1 MRKDEEDK
9 FDEFGNYIGSLSE
22 GESGSENSFELEERH
37 SADDIPEPEMQIIE
51 RAPLHEEKQYYPELA
66 VAYPNAETMVQEEDL
81 QDLDQPIIQ
90 APKPND
96 FYVKYNFESD
106 PQIREFVFGLQKNL
120 RDVRNLAL
128 IGDYKS
134 GKTKFADILIRT
146 QTMTQFTAPSKKFTS
161 DSMFEK
167 ERKITIN
174 VKPFSFPLSDRK
186 GKHYLWNVLDT
197 PGHPDFFDEVK
208 CALEIVDGVILM
220 VDVIEG
226 VTQHLKRL
234 IEEIKYFDLQ
244 SVVVINKIDR
254 LIVEAKLPPE
264 DAYLKIKLVVDELNE
279 LMDVSPAKGDIY
291 FASTRYRFFFGIDF
305 FARKSLSQLIKPGIS
320 IDKLLWGNIYYDFDK
335 REFTKSSKN
344 KSVRRTFVDFVLDPV
359 YKIFSHIV
367 AKEKEALRQFLF
379 KMGLEVKNKLVEEI
393 SLKELLQNV
402 LGNFLCDVPSFVQR
416 VSEVLPDAEAGN
428 KKIIKRVS
436 GFENRFTGESSDEVL
451 ALITKVYP
459 EMPPLDDPPK
469 SFSAF
474 GRVLH
479 GVISRNT
486 KLNITD
492 AKNREVFPIIKNR
505 IHFPHC
511 AHLKF
516 ETTEATQGSF
526 VYFEG
531 IGNQISKQGW
541 IFRSSQQN
549 PKLRLREL
557 ALGSKVKVALEP
569 LQPGNLQVVL
579 ENLSFLSKLF
589 PGLKV
594 KTEESGELVIFGRG
608 ELFMDT
614 VLNFLRNFFAKC
626 EIRLSEPS
634 CAFAESGIV
643 TSQMFGRART
653 ENRKNVLEF
662 ITEPLEKEISSNYLK
677 LKSLEQDEI
686 EQQDA
691 HITDSQVHDGST
703 IPVNMIIDDSDNSN
717 LRGCLVNTFKWDRL
731 AAKTLWCFGPSHE
744 HPCLLIDD
752 SFADSTTKS
761 LLYDLKPQIVNGFN
775 WAMREGPLCEEPLRE
790 MKVKLT
796 NSVIDSNPRNR
807 TGEQFV
813 AITRKAIHT
822 AMLLATPR
830 LMEPLY
836 DFEILC
842 TQDALQTIYTTLA
855 RRRGQLTHEKPKP
868 GTIYYEVVGRVPIL
882 ESFGFETDLKL
893 QTLGQATVSM
903 GFGGWDLLPGDPL
916 DKDVKLTLLEPAEPN
931 SLARDVMIKTRR
943 RKGLSDDISIVKYFD
958 DENILNAI
966 KNSFLV

>member
-1 MRKDEEDK
+1 MRKEEDQ
-9 FDEFGNYIGSLSE
+9 FDEFGNYIGPLSE
-22 GESGSENSFELEERH
+22 GESGSEKSFDLEERH
-37 SADDIPEPEMQIIE
+37 SADDIAEPDMQIIE

-66 VAYPNAETMVQEEDL
+66 VAYPQAETMVQEEDL

-96 FYVKYNFESD
+96 FYVKYAFEND
-106 PQIREFVFGLQKNL
+106 FQLLAFTLDLQKNL

-134 GKTKFADILIRT
+134 GKTKFADILIRS
-146 QTMTQFTAPSKKFTS
+146 QTMTHFTAPSKKFTT
-161 DSMFEK
+161 DSVFEK
-167 ERKITIN
+167 ERKLTIN
-174 VKPFSFPLSDRK
+174 TKPFSFPFSDRQ
-186 GKHYLWNVLDT
+186 GKHYLWNALDT

-208 CALEIVDGVILM
+208 CALEIVDGVILI

-226 VTQHLKRL
+226 VTQNLKRL
-234 IEEIKYFDLQ
+234 VEEVKYFRLET
-244 SVVVINKIDR
+244 VVVINKIDR

-264 DAYLKIKLVVDELNE
+264 DAYLKIKLVLDQLSELI
-279 LMDVSPAKGDIY
+279 DVSPSRGNVY
-291 FASTRYRFFFGIDF
+291 FASTRYRFLFGIDF
-305 FARKSLSQLIKPGIS
+305 FARKSLSQLMKPGVS
-320 IDKLLWGNIYYDFDK
+320 IDRLLWGNVYYDFDK
-335 REFTKSSKN
+335 REFTKSAKN
-344 KSVRRTFVDFVLDPV
+344 KSLRRTFVDFVLEPV

-367 AKEKEALRQFLF
+367 AKEKEALRHFLF

-402 LGNFLCDVPSFVQR
+402 LGSFLCDTPSFVQR
-416 VSEVLPDAEAGN
+416 VCELLPDAEKGN
-428 KKIIKRVS
+428 QRIIKRIS
-436 GFENRFTGESSDEVL
+436 GLESRFTGECSDDVL
-451 ALITKVYP
+451 LLITKVYP

-469 SFSAF
+469 SFSVF

-479 GVISRNT
+479 GVISKNT
-486 KLNITD
+486 RLSIAD
-492 AKNREVFPIIKNR
+492 ANSREVFPILKNR
-505 IHFPHC
+505 MHFPHC
-511 AHLKF
+511 AHLKS
-516 ETTEATQGSF
+516 EILEAVPGSF

-531 IGNQISKQGW
+531 IGAHISKQGW
-541 IFRSSQQN
+541 IFKSTLKN

-557 ALGSKVKVALEP
+557 ALGSKVKLALEP
-569 LQPGNLQVVL
+569 LQPQNLQTVL
-579 ENLSFLSKLF
+579 ENLSYLLKVF
-589 PGLKV
+589 PGLKT

-608 ELFMDT
+608 ELFMDV
-614 VLNFLRNFFAKC
+614 VLNFLRNFYAKC

-634 CAFAESGIV
+634 CAFAECGIV
-643 TSQMFGRART
+643 TSQMFGRTRT
-653 ENRKNVLEF
+653 ENRKNMVEF
-662 ITEPLEKEISSNYLK
+662 ITEPLEKEFSSSYLK
-677 LKSLEQDEI
+677 LKSLELDEI
-686 EQQDA
+686 EQHHAQLA
-691 HITDSQVHDGST
+691 DSQNHDGYVN
-703 IPVNMIIDDSDNSN
+703 PANMIIDDSDTGN

-731 AAKTLWCFGPSHE
+731 AAKTFWCFGPSSE
-744 HPCLLIDD
+744 HPCLLMDD
-752 SFADSTTKS
+752 SFADASSKS
-761 LLYDLKPQIVNGFN
+761 LLFDVKPQIVNGFT

-796 NSVIDSNPRNR
+796 NFTIDPSPRNK
-807 TGEQFV
+807 TAEQIIV
-813 AITRKAIHT
+813 ITHKAIHT

-842 TQDALQTIYTTLA
+842 TQDALQTIYTILA

-868 GTIYYEVVGRVPIL
+868 GTVYYEVVGRIPIL

-958 DENILNAI
+958 DENVLNAI